1 MSNQAQV
8 DALEHLLIAI
18 LQKSKMTLQVDPAFD
33 AALSSIMGSDGPGG
47 PAEKSAAADYL
58 ADIKRRVQAR

>member
-1 MSNQAQV
+1 MSSQAQI

-18 LQKSKMTLQVDPAFD
+18 LKKSKMTLQVDSAFE

-47 PAEKSAAADYL
+47 PAEKSAATDYL
-58 ADIKRRVQAR
+58 GDLKRRVVER

>member
-18 LQKSKMTLQVDPAFD
+18 LRKNRINLPAEPAFE
-33 AALSSIMGSDGPGG
+33 AALGSIMGSDGPGRPDLKG
-47 PAEKSAAADYL
+47 AAAEYL
-58 ADIKRRVQAR
+58 HYLKHRVIQ